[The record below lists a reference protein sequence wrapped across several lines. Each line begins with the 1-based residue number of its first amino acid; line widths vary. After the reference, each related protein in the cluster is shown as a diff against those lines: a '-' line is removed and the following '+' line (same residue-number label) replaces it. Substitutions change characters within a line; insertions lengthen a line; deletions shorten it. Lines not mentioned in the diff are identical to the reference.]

1 MSGTVRTYPATMNSS
16 SARRALVVA
25 WPVALGALIFAACG
39 SDDASGPSRST
50 IDLSQEST
58 AFIVRPTTPS
68 TTVSE
73 EVAGEVTGNAQEYIV
88 QAGDYPIKVAQ
99 QFGVSLDEMVA
110 FNGWASYGE
119 FPGPGETILIPPGG
133 VVPGAAAAE
142 EAAAAPEADGEATDE
157 AAADDA
163 ATDDV
168 ATEEATGDTIPE
180 AGDNCG
186 EGTHTV
192 ADGDYPL
199 KVAEQYDVTVE
210 ALDSANVT
218 NPAYSQWIP
227 GQTIVIPAKADC

>member
-1 MSGTVRTYPATMNSS
+1 MRSQ

-25 WPVALGALIFAACG
+25 WPVALGAILFAACG
-39 SDDASGPSRST
+39 GDDASGPSRST

-68 TTVSE
+68 TTNADE
-73 EVAGEVTGNAQEYIV
+73 TPGAVTGNAQEYIV

-119 FPGPGETILIPPGG
+119 FPGPGETIQIPPGG
-133 VVPGAAAAE
+133 DVPAAAAADVDG
-142 EAAAAPEADGEATDE
+142 AAEPAADE
-157 AAADDA
+157 PAADDA
-163 ATDDV
+163 ATGETV
-168 ATEEATGDTIPE
+168 AEEVAGDTIPE

-199 KVAEQYDVTVE
+199 KVAEQYDVTVD
-210 ALDSANVT
+210 ALDAANVT

>member
-1 MSGTVRTYPATMNSS
+1 MSAVATTYPDVMRSL
-16 SARRALVVA
+16 SARRTLVVA
-25 WPVALGALIFAACG
+25 WPIALGGLLFAACG
-39 SDDASGPSRST
+39 GDDASGPTRST

-68 TTVSE
+68 VTDVD
-73 EVAGEVTGNAQEYIV
+73 EVPGEVTGNAQEYTV

-133 VVPGAAAAE
+133 VVPGAADEEVADEEVAAEAADGE
-142 EAAAAPEADGEATDE
+142 EAAS
-157 AAADDA
+157 
-163 ATDDV
+163 
-168 ATEEATGDTIPE
+168 EEAVGDTIPE

-186 EGTHTV
+186 EGTHSVV
-192 ADGDYPL
+192 AGDYPL
-199 KVAEQYDVTVE
+199 KVAEQYDVTVD
-210 ALDSANVT
+210 ALDAANVT

>member
-1 MSGTVRTYPATMNSS
+1 MSAAASTYPETMRSS

-25 WPVALGALIFAACG
+25 WPVALGALLFAACG

-68 TTVSE
+68 TTVTE
-73 EVAGEVTGNAQEYIV
+73 QVPGEVTGNAQEYVV

-99 QFGVSLDEMVA
+99 QFGVSLDEMVS
-110 FNGWASYGE
+110 FNGWATYGE

-133 VVPGAAAAE
+133 VVPGAAAAAE
-142 EAAAAPEADGEATDE
+142 EETAEPAAEGEPAADEATED
-157 AAADDA
+157 
-163 ATDDV
+163 TV
-168 ATEEATGDTIPE
+168 GDTIPE

-199 KVAEQYDVTVE
+199 KVAEQYDVEVE
-210 ALDSANVT
+210 ALDAANAT